1 MCDLLITEW
10 LNELAGEKL
19 SSVVF
24 VMDYLQ
30 LDFNGNRFTLYIWPE
45 VLVGEDVFHITD
57 EQYRNKLCAIITH
70 VVKHVVY
77 TEQQSLE
84 IHFVEGNQIRLFLN
98 PNNPDIVAEI
108 GIYTDVNEKWMVL
121 E

>member
-1 MCDLLITEW
+1 MNDINITDW

-30 LDFNGNRFTLYIWPE
+30 LDFDGNRYTMYIWPE
-45 VLVGEDVFHITD
+45 VIIEEKVFHFSG
-57 EQYRNKLCAIITH
+57 EQYRNKLCALITQ

-77 TEQQSLE
+77 KERQSLE
-84 IHFVEGNQIRLFLN
+84 IHFVDGNQIRLSLN

-108 GIYTDVNEKWMVL
+108 GIYTDASEAWMVL